1 MVVKVYG
8 AVMTACP
15 QRVLAC
21 LVEKGLEFEVV
32 HVDLDFGEQKRPEF
46 LIRQPFGQVRVM
58 EDGDF
63 RLFDSRAIIRYIVAK
78 YVDEGP
84 NLVGRNLEERSLVD
98 QWLEVEENN
107 LNPLIFTVVLQLVIL
122 PRMGEKGDLTLVR
135 NCEQKLD
142 KVFDAYEQRLSKSSY
157 LGGDSFTLA
166 DLSHLPGIRY
176 LVNEVGIGHLIT
188 ERKNVSAWWENISNM
203 PAWKKVMN
211 LAS

>member
-1 MVVKVYG
+1 MIIL
-8 AVMTACP
+8 M
-15 QRVLAC
+15 
-21 LVEKGLEFEVV
+21 LET
-32 HVDLDFGEQKRPEF
+32 PE
-46 LIRQPFGQVRVM
+46 
-58 EDGDF
+58 
-63 RLFDSRAIIRYIVAK
+63 SRAIIRYIVAK

-157 LGGDSFTLA
+157 LEGDSFTLA
-166 DLSHLPGIRY
+166 DLSHLLGIRY
-176 LVNEVGIGHLIT
+176 LVNEAGIGHLIT